1 MKRLLNIICS
11 YWFTTVLAIIHLIS
25 YLYFTPEEEPYSR
38 WLRFLYFNPLGTTV
52 HILLILNLLALSM
65 RSLIN
70 HISTPSPVP
79 NSIKKM
85 DIHTWTEIS
94 HENSLSLIEERLKKK
109 GFSVKRRDNGIT
121 ATKGRYSFL
130 PVTLTGISLAL
141 LLTALLLSAHLRSVE
156 EGLFYEGISRTIY
169 NKKLTLKSVDVQ
181 LPERFIQIGEKSLFH
196 LKNVRAEIL
205 SSQQLYTVTTGFP
218 EFLSGV
224 YAKIS
229 HLGFYQPIEVSINGV
244 FSDIEAYLDILPP
257 GKTDILSIPSKD
269 IIFTFTLKPEKTM
282 KKGLITGKIYNLQ
295 KPYYHI
301 VLQHTSNTGETT
313 SVDLRPPG
321 QATLNGITLTL
332 AKTRPFVKLQLI
344 KDPAIPILYISI
356 PLLLIGGLLLFTRI
370 FWYKKAIT
378 VFIERDRVLIGYEQ
392 EYYKRWI
399 AGRFIQLKKEIF
411 DTLKREV
418 I

>member
-1 MKRLLNIICS
+1 
-11 YWFTTVLAIIHLIS
+11 
-25 YLYFTPEEEPYSR
+25 
-38 WLRFLYFNPLGTTV
+38 
-52 HILLILNLLALSM
+52 
-65 RSLIN
+65 
-70 HISTPSPVP
+70 
-79 NSIKKM
+79 
-85 DIHTWTEIS
+85 
-94 HENSLSLIEERLKKK
+94 
-109 GFSVKRRDNGIT
+109 
-121 ATKGRYSFL
+121 
-130 PVTLTGISLAL
+130 
-141 LLTALLLSAHLRSVE
+141 
-156 EGLFYEGISRTIY
+156 
-169 NKKLTLKSVDVQ
+169 
-181 LPERFIQIGEKSLFH
+181 
-196 LKNVRAEIL
+196 
-205 SSQQLYTVTTGFP
+205 
-218 EFLSGV
+218 
-224 YAKIS
+224 
-229 HLGFYQPIEVSINGV
+229 
-244 FSDIEAYLDILPP
+244 
-257 GKTDILSIPSKD
+257 
-269 IIFTFTLKPEKTM
+269 M